1 MDVNSVPSLQC
12 VRSRHETPIG
22 SSYRN
27 YHAIALTIF
36 CMLDL
41 SEIKKRFSGDTES
54 LIMSCRE

>member
-12 VRSRHETPIG
+12 VRSRPETPIG
-22 SSYRN
+22 LSYRN

-41 SEIKKRFSGDTES
+41 SEYKKKILVRY
-54 LIMSCRE
+54 REFDNVL